1 MYDFYFGDRQE
12 VLANPEGFLI
22 FCKRLLPRW
31 VNGIPDSECIA
42 VWRMLQAMDVK
53 EPVLVETGSGAS
65 SLALFLHAALSGG
78 KLFSWDTNGSK
89 GAFLR
94 EVVSDAMCRVLE
106 VDLHKVWTF
115 VSFNSTDEH
124 VGIGVLRELGLRAD
138 FGFFDSWHTLDHLL
152 GELAC
157 FERVAAPSFYVALD
171 DAYYDRRHHNYAFV
185 NMIRRKLRLPAVA
198 EPAENRCQPF
208 YVEIEA
214 HLKAK
219 YPKVEKVDDDYKKTY
234 TSDIFFD
241 YFEADRR
248 SMNKVG
254 MEKSN
259 ELEHRFD
266 AWRIG

>member
-1 MYDFYFGDRQE
+1 MYDFHFGDRQE

-94 EVVSDAMCRVLE
+94 QVVSDAMCRVLE

-115 VSFNSTDEH
+115 ISFNSTDPH
-124 VGIGVLRELGLRAD
+124 VGIEVLRELELKVH

-157 FERVAAPSFYVALD
+157 FERVAAPSFHVALD

-214 HLKAK
+214 HLKAR
-219 YPKVEKVDDDYKKTY
+219 YPKVEKIADDYKKTY
-234 TSDIFFD
+234 TNDIFFD
-241 YFEADRR
+241 YYEADRR
-248 SMNKVG
+248 SMNRVG
-254 MEKSN
+254 MEKSDQ
-259 ELEHRFD
+259 LEHRLD
-266 AWRIG
+266 AWRVG